1 LAVISHKNAT
11 VVIGRFFSTRFRRLF
26 LSMSEPQPDRPTTG
40 PTPDPAQQQDAS
52 LLPKIVSFRE
62 ISRCGDEVW
71 IDNDGQLYRLRKTR
85 QGKLILTK

>member
-1 LAVISHKNAT
+1 
-11 VVIGRFFSTRFRRLF
+11 
-26 LSMSEPQPDRPTTG
+26 MSESQPDRPMTD
-40 PTPDPAQQQDAS
+40 PPPDAAQPDAS
-52 LLPKIVSFRE
+52 LLPKIVSFQE

>member
-1 LAVISHKNAT
+1 MQRLVID
-11 VVIGRFFSTRFRRLF
+11 RFVFLSPLRRRFH
-26 LSMSEPQPDRPTTG
+26 SMSEPPPDRPTTG
-40 PTPDPAQQQDAS
+40 PTPVPAQQDGS

>member
-1 LAVISHKNAT
+1 
-11 VVIGRFFSTRFRRLF
+11 
-26 LSMSEPQPDRPTTG
+26 MSESQPDRPMT
-40 PTPDPAQQQDAS
+40 DPAQPDAS
-52 LLPKIVSFRE
+52 LLPKIVSFQE